1 MGRDGLGRDVRDPRR
16 RRDRVVN
23 RVFCRLPQLSRPSR
37 RTIRLVVGSVI
48 VSTTEGAHG
57 AERCMFGDGGGG
69 ESAPRE
75 GRDRQ
80 R

>member
-37 RTIRLVVGSVI
+37 RTIRLVVGSW
-48 VSTTEGAHG
+48 
-57 AERCMFGDGGGG
+57 
-69 ESAPRE
+69 
-75 GRDRQ
+75 
-80 R
+80 